1 MLQGTAFCSRRS
13 WWSSLLMTSRRVAW
27 SDAEPTH
34 SRGSDA
40 ESEGLIAL
48 HRCVDLYVGI
58 LMGTDWRLELVSRL
72 SRRLEWS
79 RPKSRMSIMPSLG
92 RDEAI
97 LGVATCSVPAAAAA
111 LFPAVDLGKQGN
123 GGRGLKR
130 IAEGLGFGGRGFKGL
145 VGSEAL
151 G

>member
-1 MLQGTAFCSRRS
+1 
-13 WWSSLLMTSRRVAW
+13 
-27 SDAEPTH
+27 
-34 SRGSDA
+34 
-40 ESEGLIAL
+40 
-48 HRCVDLYVGI
+48 
-58 LMGTDWRLELVSRL
+58 MGTDWRLELVSRL